1 MGKNGED
8 GARIE
13 RVGDC
18 VNALGRMQSREY
30 DKLLPDGR
38 RERRTA
44 YEVSLMRLEKCIRD
58 NYEE

>member
-1 MGKNGED
+1 M
-8 GARIE
+8 ARE
-13 RVGDC
+13 LNVGDC

-58 NYEE
+58 TYEE